1 MPSRLTFSATKLK
14 RDELLLRNLRPYN
27 KPGVYTPVGSPGVN
41 EYIRSDYSVIDSPDA
56 LIDSDPFADKLYTNN
71 VFGPLGG
78 YNKDISGLINTQ
90 QTLSNQG
97 PYTQNTTIYR
107 SITIIFSIVSKKT
120 IH

>member
-56 LIDSDPFADKLYTNN
+56 LIDSEVRLVKGQAIKR
-71 VFGPLGG
+71 GKPLVPEDAR
-78 YNKDISGLINTQ
+78 KWQ
-90 QTLSNQG
+90 QMNDGSD
-97 PYTQNTTIYR
+97 Y
-107 SITIIFSIVSKKT
+107 K
-120 IH
+120 HC

>member
-56 LIDSDPFADKLYTNN
+56 LIDSDPFADK
-71 VFGPLGG
+71 
-78 YNKDISGLINTQ
+78 
-90 QTLSNQG
+90 
-97 PYTQNTTIYR
+97 
-107 SITIIFSIVSKKT
+107 
-120 IH
+120 